1 MRACGAHDLVQS
13 SSPMHSG
20 MHTGGGQKHVHRYL
34 VTELTLAYGASRGVR
49 TNTCTWV
56 CLLRC
61 APWTHVQRSAARSIS
76 SPRRSLPSLGTFSH
90 SSDPGLSGRTQ
101 DSCKKGE
108 IQREDRREL
117 GGGVHGGGSHGRSH
131 FPHKRR
137 RNHNV
142 STPRTENLQV
152 RARALRALISAVVI
166 KRAWWS

>member
-1 MRACGAHDLVQS
+1 MHGEIKTHPISTRSTLSNAHLICFKNHTGRWVSKVYLRLYVTDQS
-13 SSPMHSG
+13 STKHSNKG
-20 MHTGGGQKHVHRYL
+20 VPTPWAHVR
-34 VTELTLAYGASRGVR
+34 
-49 TNTCTWV
+49 
-56 CLLRC
+56 
-61 APWTHVQRSAARSIS
+61 RSAARSIS